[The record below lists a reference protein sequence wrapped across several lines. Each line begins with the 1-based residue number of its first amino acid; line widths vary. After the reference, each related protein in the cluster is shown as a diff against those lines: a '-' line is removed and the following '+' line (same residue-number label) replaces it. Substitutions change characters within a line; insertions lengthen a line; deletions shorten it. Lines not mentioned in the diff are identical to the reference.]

1 MKKLSALLLL
11 AVGIALGTGLQAAE
25 KKAATKPAAK
35 PAAAAPAAKQAAV
48 APAAKPATATPAKDE
63 KKAEEPLV
71 GVLIERKTG
80 GFANLR
86 VDEGKLTLAFLD
98 AEKKETVPNVTKA
111 TIRFRK
117 GLSTER
123 YLLTPEG
130 KTLRSPLPV
139 PRPYVFFKVRVV
151 LFDDDE
157 ETANEV
163 YLVNFKQ
170 PMPGD
175 GEGTPADKL
184 TPQQLQKAPA
194 PKAK

>member
-11 AVGIALGTGLQAAE
+11 ALGLALGTAAQAAE

-35 PAAAAPAAKQAAV
+35 PAPTAKAAPAAKATKP
-48 APAAKPATATPAKDE
+48 APAAPAKDE
-63 KKAEEPLV
+63 KKAEEPIV
-71 GVLIERKTG
+71 GMLIERKTG
-80 GFANLR
+80 GFLNLK
-86 VDEGKLTLAFLD
+86 VDEGNLVLAFLD
-98 AEKKETVPNVTKA
+98 AEKKETTPNATKA

-123 YLLTPEG
+123 YFLTPDG

-175 GEGTPADKL
+175 GEGTPADQL

>member
-1 MKKLSALLLL
+1 MSR
-11 AVGIALGTGLQAAE
+11 
-25 KKAATKPAAK
+25 PASQ
-35 PAAAAPAAKQAAV
+35 PV
-48 APAAKPATATPAKDE
+48 RTPNA
-63 KKAEEPLV
+63 
-71 GVLIERKTG
+71 
-80 GFANLR
+80 
-86 VDEGKLTLAFLD
+86 
-98 AEKKETVPNVTKA
+98 TKA

-123 YLLTPEG
+123 YFLTPDG

-175 GEGTPADKL
+175 GEGTPADQM